1 MKKKDYIPA
10 KDAEFDIWQDNLD
23 TIATTNKIAWD
34 ILPQALIDL
43 NVFKVKW
50 DTTWAVAKTKETRT
64 STQVKAKNIARK
76 EYKTALRSFVQQWIQ
91 NNPKVT
97 DADKISM
104 GIKPKDGS
112 KTPVPVP
119 ASIPQLDLLSGN
131 GNSIK
136 SFFRQAPDETGTSS
150 RGKPAGV
157 AYCEVAFV
165 VSPTTPVNEGDFTDR
180 KNPTRSPFVIKSDF
194 TQAGKRMYAMAR
206 WVNTKGQTGQWSTIQ
221 STVIPG

>member
-10 KDAEFDIWQDNLD
+10 KDAEFDIWQENLVA
-23 TIATTNKIAWD
+23 IATANKVPWE
-34 ILPQALIDL
+34 ILAAALTAL
-43 NVFKVKW
+43 GLFKAKW
-50 DTTWAVAKTKETRT
+50 DTTWAAAKMKETRT

-76 EYKTALRSFVQQWIQ
+76 EYKTELRQFVQQWIQ
-91 NNPKVT
+91 NNPLVT

-119 ASIPQLDLLSGN
+119 ASVPQFDLLSGN
-131 GNSIK
+131 GNSVR
-136 SFFRQAPDETGTSS
+136 SFFRQAPDESGVSS

-165 VSPTTPVNEGDFTDR
+165 VGNTVPANEADFTER
-180 KNPTRSPFVIKSDF
+180 RNPTRSPFVIKSDF
-194 TQAGKRMYAMAR
+194 TQAGRRMYAMAR
-206 WVNTKGQTGQWSTIQ
+206 WVNTKGQTGQWSPIQ